1 MYNKKYPL
9 YGVVCVWVRFICGSA
24 GSGLADRSGTDCMS
38 DGDGYS
44 GGAGGAGSESH
55 AAAAAVSAAAAASEA
70 LVTAQLT
77 AHSNLARCLLKLGR
91 PAAAGNHLDMAIG
104 LSGVVRR
111 GEGPDDLMAAQ
122 KALCTSIVALLFM
135 Q

>member
-1 MYNKKYPL
+1 MYKKKYPL

-77 AHSNLARCLLKLGR
+77 ATWPGACSSLAGR
-91 PAAAGNHLDMAIG
+91 PPREITWILPSDCQGWFDVG
-104 LSGVVRR
+104 RD
-111 GEGPDDLMAAQ
+111 P
-122 KALCTSIVALLFM
+122 TT
-135 Q
+135 